1 MNEADL
7 VNIYIIKLTNEI
19 NECTKRRILL
29 EAQLEMA
36 NKLVADLTSH
46 NTSLEVENEKLKA
59 KLAHKHISEI
69 APQDTSLEVEHEKL
83 KSKKKTAA
91 KEE

>member
-36 NKLVADLTSH
+36 SRNRR
-46 NTSLEVENEKLKA
+46 
-59 KLAHKHISEI
+59 LAEFVR
-69 APQDTSLEVEHEKL
+69 D
-83 KSKKKTAA
+83 
-91 KEE
+91 